1 MNTTK
6 NTIKFLGAAFLLQAI
21 AAVGWTLLLGQ
32 LIVPGDITA
41 SMTNIANNPLQMR
54 ASIVLTMITVMAIV
68 MLGSLLFVTLRKVN
82 GPIAL
87 VALGLYLIEVAVLAV
102 SRIPAFA
109 LLRVSQESVAAGH
122 PAYLQTL
129 GNLLYESADF
139 GDWFHMLPFAV
150 GATLFYYLFFKSG
163 YIPRPLALFGLI
175 AAPLALMGTLLG
187 LLGFEV
193 PIAVLIPNLPFELG
207 MGLWLLIKGISE
219 GSETERTHG
228 DLGLV
233 PKEHPA

>member
-6 NTIKFLGAAFLLQAI
+6 NTIRLLGAAFLLQAI
-21 AAVGWTLLLGQ
+21 AAVGWTILLGQ

-68 MLGSLLFVTLRKVN
+68 VMGSLLFATLRKQN

-102 SRIPAFA
+102 SRIPAYA
-109 LLRVSQESVAAGH
+109 LLRVSQESVATGH

-129 GNLLYESADF
+129 GNLLFESADF
-139 GDWFHMLPFAV
+139 GDWFHILPFAV

-163 YIPRPLALFGLI
+163 YIPRPLALVGLI
-175 AAPLALMGTLLG
+175 VAPLALIGTLLG
-187 LLGFEV
+187 LLGFDV
-193 PIAVLIPNLPFELG
+193 PLAVLMPNLPFELS
-207 MGLWLLIKGISE
+207 MGLWLLFKGISD
-219 GSETERTHG
+219 GSETDKTYG
-228 DLGLV
+228 GIGSA
-233 PKEHPA
+233 PKMHPA

>member
-1 MNTTK
+1 MNITR
-6 NTIKFLGAAFLLQAI
+6 NTVRLLGAAFLLQAI
-21 AAVGWTLLLGQ
+21 ASAGWTVLQLQ
-32 LIVPGDITA
+32 LIVPEDITA

-102 SRIPAFA
+102 SRIPAYA
-109 LLRVSQESVAAGH
+109 LLRVSQESVATGH

-163 YIPRPLALFGLI
+163 YIPRPLAFVGLI
-175 AAPLALMGTLLG
+175 VAPLALIGTLLG
-187 LLGFEV
+187 LLGFDV
-193 PIAVLIPNLPFELG
+193 PIAVLIPNLPFELS
-207 MGLWLLIKGISE
+207 MGLWLLIKGINE
-219 GSETERTHG
+219 AAQADRAYG
-228 DLGLV
+228 GLDMT
-233 PKEHPA
+233 PKEQPI

>member
-6 NTIKFLGAAFLLQAI
+6 NTIKLLGAAFLLQAI
-21 AAVGWTLLLGQ
+21 ASGGWTVLLGQ
-32 LIVPGDITA
+32 LIVPGDIIA

-68 MLGSLLFVTLRKVN
+68 MLGSLLFVTLRKQN

-102 SRIPAFA
+102 SRIPAYA
-109 LLRVSQESVAAGH
+109 LLRVSQESVATGH

-139 GDWFHMLPFAV
+139 GDWVHMLPFAV

-163 YIPRPLALFGLI
+163 YIPRTLALIGLVV
-175 AAPLALMGTLLG
+175 APLALIGTLLG
-187 LLGFEV
+187 LLGFDV
-193 PIAVLIPNLPFELG
+193 PIAVLIPNLPFELVI
-207 MGLWLLIKGISE
+207 GLWLLIKGISK
-219 GSETERTHG
+219 GSESDRRYGEFGFAPR
-228 DLGLV
+228 
-233 PKEHPA
+233 EYPA